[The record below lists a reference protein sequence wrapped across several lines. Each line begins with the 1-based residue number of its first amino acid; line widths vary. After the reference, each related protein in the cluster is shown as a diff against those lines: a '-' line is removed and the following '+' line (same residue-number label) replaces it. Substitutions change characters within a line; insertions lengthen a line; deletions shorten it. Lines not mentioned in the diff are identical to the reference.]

1 MKNAHWSPFEMC
13 NVVFE
18 IKTPRDI
25 GRQILRHR
33 SFSFQEFSQRYMT
46 VNLDDFIVREAR
58 LQDQKNRQSSI
69 QTDDLWLQTE
79 WENRQKAVAQAATNA
94 YEWAIANGIAKECAR
109 VVLPEGMTPSVMYMQ
124 GSLRSWIHYCQLRT
138 GNGTQLEHADIAN
151 AAWEILKKE
160 FPLLAKIEEP
170 KPSVTADV
178 PLKMTASPT
187 KEKDKRVWY
196 ERVWRY
202 Y

>member
-1 MKNAHWSPFEMC
+1 MC